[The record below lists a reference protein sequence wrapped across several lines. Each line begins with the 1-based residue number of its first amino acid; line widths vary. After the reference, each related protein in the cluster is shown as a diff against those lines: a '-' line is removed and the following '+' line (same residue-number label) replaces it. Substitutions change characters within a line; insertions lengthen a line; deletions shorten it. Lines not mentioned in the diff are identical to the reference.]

1 MFCTSTYKINAYEVV
16 DTTKIKE
23 LQSMIE
29 EDSRIPANQQTLTDY
44 FGKILTESQMPLL
57 SQIQV

>member
-1 MFCTSTYKINAYEVV
+1 MV